1 MVTSRVP
8 AAVAALLD
16 ILRTAP
22 SLAEVHI
29 EDGPTAVN
37 YSDLDRIYVGW
48 QPNADSAVAAQQD
61 FNSAG
66 ARTRDESFAIAC
78 YAESRS
84 GDTDMASRRERVY
97 EIVAVVEQALR
108 ATNAAPTA
116 PTLNDTVMWA
126 HITSGD
132 LYQQQSANG
141 AIAGVDFQV
150 SCFARLN

>member
-16 ILRTAP
+16 ILRAAP

-37 YSDLDRIYVGW
+37 YTDLDRIYVGW

-61 FNSAG
+61 FANAG
-66 ARTRDESFAIAC
+66 ARTRDESFTIAC

-108 ATNAAPTA
+108 ATNAEPTA
-116 PTLNDTVMWA
+116 PTLNGTVMWA
-126 HITSGD
+126 HVTSGD

>member
-8 AAVAALLD
+8 AAVGALLD
-16 ILRTAP
+16 ILRAAP

-37 YSDLDRIYVGW
+37 LTDPDRIYVGW
-48 QPNADSAVAAQQD
+48 QPNADAAVALQQD

-66 ARTRDESFAIAC
+66 ARTRDESFTIAC
-78 YAESRS
+78 HIESRS
-84 GDTDMASRRERVY
+84 GDTDMAARRVRAF
-97 EIVAVVEQALR
+97 EIVAVVEEALR

-116 PTLNDTVMWA
+116 PTLSGTVLWA
-126 HITSGD
+126 HLTAGD

-141 AIAGVDFQV
+141 AVAGLDFQV

>member
-16 ILRTAP
+16 ILRAAP

-66 ARTRDESFAIAC
+66 ARTRDESFTIAC

-84 GDTDMASRRERVY
+84 GDKDMEARRERVY
-97 EIVAVVEQALR
+97 EIVAVVEDALR

-116 PTLNDTVMWA
+116 PDLNGTVMWA
-126 HITSGD
+126 HLTSSD